1 MKTLKITF
9 FAAAIAG
16 LVIVIAARQP
26 AADAV
31 KVDPTDI
38 GGVVT
43 SSKGPEAGAWVIAET
58 TDLPTR
64 YSKTVVTGDRGR
76 YLIVVRLVHANSV
89 PQRNR

>member
-31 KVDPTDI
+31 NVDPTDI

-43 SSKGPEAGAWVIAET
+43 SSKAPRREPG
-58 TDLPTR
+58 
-64 YSKTVVTGDRGR
+64 
-76 YLIVVRLVHANSV
+76 
-89 PQRNR
+89 